1 MYKSYTIASIDVTT
15 YLVKITQC
23 SCHGLDAQAR
33 LSALKL
39 MVQLQHLETDGD
51 SWVDWCCS
59 KEPVANE
66 HDVRIFTI
74 LSCDIHLPQF

>member
-15 YLVKITQC
+15 YLVKIAQC

-33 LSALKL
+33 LLALKP
-39 MVQLQHLETDGD
+39 MVQLQRLETDGD
-51 SWVDWCCS
+51 SWVDWCCP
-59 KEPVANE
+59 KQPTANKR
-66 HDVRIFTI
+66 DVHIFTI